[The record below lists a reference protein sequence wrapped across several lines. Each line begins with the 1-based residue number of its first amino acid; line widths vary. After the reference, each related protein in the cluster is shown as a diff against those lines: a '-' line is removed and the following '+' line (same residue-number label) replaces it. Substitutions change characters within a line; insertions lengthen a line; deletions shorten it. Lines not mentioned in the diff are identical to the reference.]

1 MNAKSRR
8 RAIFNLC
15 GMDEAAQAAWEAA
28 DAERRAAARKA
39 EDAKHAKEVA
49 QRAQY
54 QRPDGIVIDGAAHV
68 EAAIEEGFREI
79 RDWRK
84 GASRQYALVN
94 VELGQART
102 LRAKDGTLDYAR
114 AMLERLAA

>member
-8 RAIFNLC
+8 RAIFALC
-15 GMDEAAQAAWEAA
+15 GMDEAAQAAWKTA
-28 DAERRAAARKA
+28 DAERRAAARKI
-39 EDAKHAKEVA
+39 EDAQHAKEVA
-49 QRAQY
+49 QRARY
-54 QRPDGIVIDGAAHV
+54 QRPDGVVIDGAAHV
-68 EAAIEEGFREI
+68 ETAIDEGFREI

-84 GASRQYALVN
+84 GATKQYALVN
-94 VELGQART
+94 VELGKART